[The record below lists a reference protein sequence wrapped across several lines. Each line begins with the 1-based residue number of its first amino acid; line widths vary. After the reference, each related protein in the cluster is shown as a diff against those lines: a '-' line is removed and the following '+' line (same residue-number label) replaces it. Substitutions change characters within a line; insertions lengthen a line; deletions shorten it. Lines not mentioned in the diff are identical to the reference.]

1 MAQRRRRSNYH
12 RMTPARRKALRKAQ
26 LASARKRKRRDVA
39 KKVGLGVAAL
49 SAYSV
54 TRYSA
59 RWAGDFRQMG
69 RDIRDAKQFARNINN
84 KRKRLVAK
92 ARSKQANV
100 RLKRSAKKNQ
110 QYTLW

>member
-1 MAQRRRRSNYH
+1 MAQRRRRANYH
-12 RMTPARRKALRKAQ
+12 RMTPARRAALRKAQ

-39 KKVGLGVAAL
+39 RKVGMGVAAL
-49 SAYSV
+49 GAYSV

-69 RDIRDAKQFARNINN
+69 KDIRDAKQFARNTSN
-84 KRKRLVAK
+84 KGKRLVRK
-92 ARSKQANV
+92 ARSKQASM
-100 RLKRSAKKNQ
+100 RLKRSAKRSQ